1 MRWPKLFRNSQEYIR
16 SNSGIALFLT
26 NLFLALILLLVQDP
40 WEAFKDTYTHADPFF
55 PVKESDIS
63 KVVVGRKGEA
73 VVLNRTID
81 SWEVS
86 LPNGKGGQ
94 GDIERIETFLK
105 GILALRKYTLLSQGN
120 APRSFAPEFG
130 LDGDE
135 PSLEVF
141 DASGSSLGILYLG
154 SLATRHAG
162 MHVLEPQSGKIWLVR
177 ENLKLLSGNSKPDY
191 FFSRSLFSKALSEAP
206 IQSIRLTFLGNSEK
220 NFSLVNSAGE
230 WNLSTT
236 EFSKPASTE
245 EVNRFAE
252 TLLRLKADEILFE
265 NKEEIVPVR
274 SEENFQVQLQS
285 TSETERLSPIGKTKQ
300 GSWVFQRKG
309 LNYKLILDPWTLEPI
324 LRKDL
329 ADFTSNK
336 GTHSFQ

>member
-1 MRWPKLFRNSQEYIR
+1 MKLPEFFFKTWGYLK
-16 SNSGIALFLT
+16 SNPGISLFLT
-26 NLFLALILLLVQDP
+26 NLFLALILLLARDP
-40 WEAFKDTYTHADPFF
+40 WEAFKDTYAHADPFF
-55 PVKESDIS
+55 PVTESDIA
-63 KVVVGRKGEA
+63 KVIIGRKGEA
-73 VVLNRTID
+73 VVLARTID

-86 LPNGKGGQ
+86 LPNGTEGQ
-94 GDIERIETFLK
+94 GDNERIETFLK

-135 PSLEVF
+135 PSVEVF
-141 DASGSSLGILYLG
+141 DASESSLGILYLG

-162 MHVLEPQSGKIWLVR
+162 MYVLEPKSGKIWLVR

-191 FFSRSLFSKALSEAP
+191 FFSRSLISEAISGTP
-206 IQSIRLTFLGNSEK
+206 IQSVRLTFSGHPEK

-230 WNLSTT
+230 WNLSAA
-236 EFSKPASTE
+236 EFSKPAAVE
-245 EVNRFAE
+245 EVNVFIEA
-252 TLLRLKADEILFE
+252 LFRLKADEILFE

-274 SEENFQVQLQS
+274 SDENFQIELKS
-285 TSETERLSPIGKTKQ
+285 ASETELLSPIGKTKQ
-300 GSWVFQRKG
+300 GSWIFRRKD

-329 ADFTSNK
+329 ADFTSYK
-336 GTHSFQ
+336 GAHSFQ

>member
-1 MRWPKLFRNSQEYIR
+1 MRWSKLLRTVPEFIR
-16 SNSGIALFLT
+16 SNPGISLFLA
-26 NLFLALILLLVQDP
+26 NLFLALLLLLARDP
-40 WEAFKDTYTHADPFF
+40 WEVFKDTYAHADPFF
-55 PVKESDIS
+55 PVKESEIS

-73 VVLNRTID
+73 VVLSRTID
-81 SWEVS
+81 SWEVWLS
-86 LPNGKGGQ
+86 NGKRGR
-94 GDIERIETFLK
+94 GDSERIETFLK

-120 APRSFAPEFG
+120 PPRSLSPEFG

-162 MHVLEPQSGKIWLVR
+162 MHVLEPRSGKIWLVR

-191 FFSRSLFSKALSEAP
+191 FFSRSLFSEVLSDAS
-206 IQSIRLTFLGNSEK
+206 IQSIRLTFSGHSEK
-220 NFSLVNSAGE
+220 NFSLVNSADD
-230 WNLSTT
+230 WNLSTS
-236 EFSKPASTE
+236 EFSKPASAE

-252 TLLRLKADEILFE
+252 MLFRLKADEISFE
-265 NKEEIVPVR
+265 NKEEIVPIR
-274 SEENFQVQLQS
+274 SDENFQVELQS
-285 TSETERLSPIGKTKQ
+285 ESETELLSPIGKTKQ
-300 GSWVFQRKG
+300 GSWVFQRKD

-329 ADFTSNK
+329 ADFTYR
-336 GTHSFQ
+336 GRHSFQ